1 MKRRAFIAAV
11 GGAAVWPLVGR
22 AQQPVVPV
30 VGVLSSRSADGSAD
44 LIAAFRRGLGEAGF
58 VEGRNVSIEF
68 RWAEGHY
75 DRLPT
80 AAADLVV
87 RQVAVIAALGGTPAV
102 LAAKAATAKIPI
114 VFITGADP
122 VQFGLVSSL
131 SRPGGNLTGVA
142 ALTSTLAPKLLE
154 LLPRR

>member
-58 VEGRNVSIEF
+58 VE
-68 RWAEGHY
+68 
-75 DRLPT
+75 
-80 AAADLVV
+80 
-87 RQVAVIAALGGTPAV
+87 ALESWM
-102 LAAKAATAKIPI
+102 LA
-114 VFITGADP
+114 
-122 VQFGLVSSL
+122 
-131 SRPGGNLTGVA
+131 
-142 ALTSTLAPKLLE
+142 
-154 LLPRR
+154 